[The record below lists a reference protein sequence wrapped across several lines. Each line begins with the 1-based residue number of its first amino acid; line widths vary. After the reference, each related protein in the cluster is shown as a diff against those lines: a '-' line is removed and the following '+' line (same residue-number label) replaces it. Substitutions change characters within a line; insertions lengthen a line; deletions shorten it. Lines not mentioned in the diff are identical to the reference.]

1 MGTKAQI
8 AIKEQLE
15 ENNIECKKRSRE
27 EKEKE

>member
-1 MGTKAQI
+1 M
-8 AIKEQLE
+8 KEQLE